1 MTAHVVQKTSFIRL
15 LVVLLLVPVFVLP
28 TYFTLFAEEKS
39 PNSHTNSDDRGY
51 TTHNGTVLKFTSVEN
66 VGLNREYPHSYS
78 EDNRDL
84 AFQFAAGLA
93 TGDVDD
99 DGDVDLYVVGGNTR
113 PNALYLN
120 NGNGTFTNVAENTGV
135 DVIHWGSGP
144 AFGDIDSDGDLDLF
158 VGSVENDPIYIFE
171 NRLGDADG
179 NFVDITADT
188 GISLHAKNTVSA
200 TISDYDRDGWVD
212 LFLTHWGEVR
222 FELSDTETV
231 WRNEGSGL
239 FSNASNS
246 SNISTSILD
255 LSADWS
261 YTANLFDIDNDD
273 DHDLLLASDFNT
285 SQVLKNY
292 AGKNFYRTTN
302 RQVIKDQAGM
312 GAAVGDYDNDG
323 DFDWFVTSIYD
334 LPLGG
339 NWIGNRLY
347 ENDGAGEF
355 TDITLLAKVEAGNWG
370 WGACTQDFD
379 NDGRLDIFHVNGWFE
394 LPKYRQVSSKFFLN
408 LGDSSF
414 QSVAPQIG
422 IDDTEQGR
430 ALACFDADR
439 DGDVDIIVV
448 NVSKRHI
455 VYYRNDSENLGNSL
469 TIKLRGAG
477 LNTYGVGAKVKV
489 STNSGT
495 QLRQLGGSNNYASHN
510 PYEVHF
516 GLGSATEA
524 DIRVEWPDRD
534 QSVTELTA
542 VEVNQILTISQ
553 PGETGLRL
561 SVRFGDG
568 DGLYAVGDVVEI
580 VASEPAEGYH
590 FSHWVVSGGVI
601 ADQYAAVTTFEMP
614 ASVATVT
621 AYFLPGVSP
630 SDDVSVAR
638 RWNEV
643 LLAAIR
649 NDYARPTVHARN
661 LFHVSA
667 AQYDA
672 WAALVRNLDPEPQP
686 WLLGATAPVACPLAD
701 LTAFDFDEADIETA
715 LSYASFRLIRHRF
728 SKSPGQAQILRDTQA
743 LMSFLD
749 FDSTLQS
756 TDYATGD
763 AHALG
768 NYIASCYQAYG
779 EQDGANE
786 NDDYKNKSYTPVNPA
801 LEPHL
806 PGNPDIVDL
815 NRWQPLKLESFID
828 QAGNLVDEPPEFL
841 SPEWGSVYPFALT
854 EADLT
859 EYSRVGE
866 EYIYQVYLDPGAP
879 PTIDGILGD
888 EYQWSHSLVSV
899 WSSHLDP
906 SVGRGADTIDISPNG
921 IGNIAADQYPL
932 TFPEHRNFYA
942 DNGLDPGTGYR
953 VNPVTGAP
961 YEPQE
966 VPLGDYTRV
975 LAEFWADGPDSET
988 PPGHWFVILNTV
1000 NDHPDSTRKLRGVGN
1015 DRSELEWDVI
1025 GYFVLGGAMHDAAI
1039 TAWGVKGWYDYIRPI
1054 SSIRAMADRGQ
1065 SSDLF
1070 HPSYHEQGIPL
1081 KPGYIELVDEEDE
1094 LAGDDDEHVG
1104 KIKLWA
1110 WRGPD
1115 YIDNPLTDVA
1125 GVGWILAENWWPYQR
1140 PTFVTPPFAGYVSG
1154 HSTYSRAAAEALTA
1168 LTGSAYF
1175 PGGMSD
1181 FAVEQDNFLVFERG
1195 PSVSLTLQWA
1205 TYQDAS
1211 DQCSLSRI
1219 WGGIHPPI
1227 DDIPGRL
1234 IGITIGQKA
1243 FEHAMAYVEPDGM

>member
-1 MTAHVVQKTSFIRL
+1 MLGSMYFRIRQYIYRPLITVFAISTINVIAASDQPNTSDSITTEHEETPALEFAFAEDSGLSRQVSTSF
-15 LVVLLLVPVFVLP
+15 
-28 TYFTLFAEEKS
+28 S
-39 PNSHTNSDDRGY
+39 NM
-51 TTHNGTVLKFTSVEN
+51 TVLQQFTGGVAAADF
-66 VGLNREYPHSYS
+66 
-78 EDNRDL
+78 DN
-84 AFQFAAGLA
+84 
-93 TGDVDD
+93 
-99 DGDVDLYVVGGNTR
+99 DGDVDLYIVGTDDE
-113 PNALYLN
+113 PNALYIN
-120 NGNGTFTNVAENTGV
+120 DGTGIFHDAAAELGV
-135 DVIHWGSGP
+135 DFIHWGSGP
-144 AFGDIDSDGDLDLF
+144 AFGDIDGDEDLDLF
-158 VGSVENDPIYIFE
+158 VGAVEGDPFYLLE
-171 NRLGDADG
+171 NRVVGVDSE
-179 NFVDITADT
+179 NRFVDITDDA
-188 GISLHAKNTVSA
+188 GLILHSDSTVSA
-200 TISDYDRDGWVD
+200 TFGDYDQDGLLD
-212 LFLTHWGEVR
+212 LLFTHWGDR
-222 FELSDTETV
+222 RLQNNDTESL
-231 WRNEGSGL
+231 WRNEGGRF
-239 FSNASNS
+239 FSNMSKSLGISN
-246 SNISTSILD
+246 D
-255 LSADWS
+255 LVEEGVEL
-261 YTANLFDIDNDD
+261 TLTTNLFDISGDGLP
-273 DHDLLLASDFNT
+273 DLLVAADSNE
-285 SQVLKNY
+285 SQTFIYNGSSFVKSTD
-292 AGKNFYRTTN
+292 R
-302 RQVIKDQAGM
+302 RVIKDQSGM

-334 LPLGG
+334 LHVGG
-339 NWIGNRLY
+339 SSFGNRLY
-347 ENDGAGEF
+347 QNNGQGFFEDATDEAGVA
-355 TDITLLAKVEAGNWG
+355 DGNWG
-370 WGACTQDFD
+370 WGACMKDFD
-379 NDGRLDIFHVNGWFE
+379 HDGDLDIFHVNGWEDWVEYRTEPSRYFE
-394 LPKYRQVSSKFFLN
+394 N
-408 LGDSSF
+408 NGDGSF
-414 QSVAPQIG
+414 TRVDVFDIG
-422 IDDTEQGR
+422 IIGRGQGR
-430 ALACFDADR
+430 GLACFDADR
-439 DGDVDIIVV
+439 DGDIDILVV
-448 NVSKRHI
+448 NLNQPHLAL
-455 VYYRNDSENLGNSL
+455 YRNNSTNLGNYVVV
-469 TIKLRGAG
+469 KLRGSG
-477 LNTYGVGAKVKV
+477 SNTYGIGALVTLTT
-489 STNSGT
+489 SEGT
-495 QLRQLGGSNNYASHN
+495 QIRQLGASNNFASHN
-510 PYEVHF
+510 PLEVHF

-524 DIRVEWPDRD
+524 EVKVEWMD
-534 QSVTELTA
+534 QDKTTSDLAIT
-542 VEVNQILTISQ
+542 EVNRIYTIEQ
-553 PGETGLRL
+553 PAQEGLQL
-561 SVRFGDG
+561 SVQFGDG
-568 DGLYAVGDVVEI
+568 DGLYAAGDVAEI
-580 VASEPAEGYH
+580 VASAPAEGYH
-590 FSHWVVSGGVI
+590 FSHWVISGGVI

-786 NDDYKNKSYTPVNPA
+786 DDDYKNKSYTPVNPA

-1015 DRSELEWDVI
+1015 DRSELEWNVI